1 MTELSSDLIIA
12 AVSIFAGLFGALVGL
27 GGGMVIV
34 PLLVIFMGIDIRYAM
49 GAALASVIA
58 TSSGS
63 AAAYLRDGLSNMRIG
78 LFLCVATTLGAIS
91 GAMLASVVDPNALS
105 LIFGV
110 VLLISVA
117 LSLKAVK
124 DKDTSQIP
132 PNRLATALRLDA
144 AMPTA
149 AGPQPYRVQ
158 GVVGGFL
165 MMIIAGVLSGLLGI
179 GSGAFKVLAMDR
191 IMHIPFRVST
201 TTSNFMIGV
210 TAAASIGIYL
220 KRGYLDPALVFPV
233 ALGVLV
239 GAYLGAKLMPHLPT
253 KILKTLFL
261 IAITIIGFQMILNG
275 FKS

>member
-1 MTELSSDLIIA
+1 MNQLEGDLLIA
-12 AVSIFAGLFGALVGL
+12 AISVFAGLFGALVGL

-34 PLLVIFMGIDIRYAM
+34 PLLVIFLGIDIRYAM

-78 LFLCVATTLGAIS
+78 MFLCVATTLGAVA
-91 GAMLASVVDPNALS
+91 GASLASIVEASLLS

-117 LSLKAVK
+117 LSLKSAK
-124 DKDTSQIP
+124 DKDTSQTP
-132 PNRLATALRLDA
+132 PTHLATVFHLDG

-149 AGPQPYRVQ
+149 TGPQPYRVQ
-158 GVVGGFL
+158 GVVGGFA
-165 MMIIAGVLSGLLGI
+165 MMIVAGVLSGLLGI

-191 IMHIPFRVST
+191 IMHIPFKVST

-220 KRGYLDPALVFPV
+220 KRGYIDPALVFPV

-239 GAYLGAKLMPHLPT
+239 GAFLGAKLLPKMPT
-253 KILKTLFL
+253 KILKVLFL
-261 IAITIIGFQMILNG
+261 VAITIIGIQMIVNG
-275 FKS
+275 VKP